1 MKIFLRVSMKLLFVL
16 GSRGEWGYI
25 RPLIQEAKNSG
36 HNVEIWCAN
45 MSVLSRFGK
54 LSEVIKQEGYPVV
67 GEFYTAVDGD
77 DNLALAKSFGLVSL
91 SASDWLMNHNYDWI
105 IVSGDRVEQ
114 LAFVV
119 VASLSNKAICH
130 IQAGERSG
138 NIDGKN
144 RHAIARYVHLHMAAN
159 AEAAERLIRSGEDSN
174 RVKITGAPQ
183 IDDMVNQKLPNL
195 FELRERKVV
204 TSDKFILSVFHGVT
218 EDLQASK
225 EGIDTLANAL
235 AKINIPV
242 VWIGSNNDTLGG
254 FIEKKIITS
263 LRVNDKFYA
272 NLNRL
277 DYLALLANCEF
288 IIGNSS
294 SGILEAPTFKKP
306 AVNLGRRQ
314 ADRFRGTNVI
324 DCEFNEVDIL
334 AAISKAL
341 SETFKKICS
350 QSLNPYGIGDSSKKI
365 LNILESTK
373 INSDFL
379 IKQISY

>member
-1 MKIFLRVSMKLLFVL
+1 MKLLFVL

-25 RPLIQEAKNSG
+25 RPLIQLAKDSN
-36 HNVEIWCAN
+36 HEVEIWCAN
-45 MSVLSRFGK
+45 MSVLNRFGK
-54 LSEVIKQEGYPVV
+54 LSEVIKEEGYPVV

-144 RHAIARYVHLHMAAN
+144 RHAIARYAHLHMAAN
-159 AEAAERLIRSGEDSN
+159 NEAAERLIRSGEDPD
-174 RVKITGAPQ
+174 RVKVTGAPQ
-183 IDDMVNQKLPNL
+183 IDDMVNLQLPTL
-195 FELRERKVV
+195 LELKERTVV
-204 TSDKFILSVFHGVT
+204 SSDKFVLSVFHGVT

-225 EGIDTLANAL
+225 EGIDVLISSLTELDL
-235 AKINIPV
+235 PV
-242 VWIGSNNDTLGG
+242 IWIGSNNDTLGS
-254 FIEKKIITS
+254 FIEKKIINS
-263 LRVNDKFYA
+263 LRINDKFYS

-277 DYLALLANCEF
+277 DYLALLTNCEF

-294 SGILEAPTFKKP
+294 SGILEAPTFGKP

-314 ADRFRGTNVI
+314 ADRFRGNNVV
-324 DCEFNEVDIL
+324 DCEYVKESIIP
-334 AAISKAL
+334 AISKVQSESFKAL
-341 SETFKKICS
+341 CLKAT
-350 QSLNPYGIGDSSKKI
+350 NPYGSGDSSKKI
-365 LNILESTK
+365 LSILENTVV
-373 INSDFL
+373 NSSFL
-379 IKQISY
+379 IKQITY

>member
-1 MKIFLRVSMKLLFVL
+1 
-16 GSRGEWGYI
+16 
-25 RPLIQEAKNSG
+25 
-36 HNVEIWCAN
+36 
-45 MSVLSRFGK
+45 MSVLNRFGK
-54 LSEVIKQEGYPVV
+54 LSEVIKQEGYPVI

-91 SASDWLMNHNYDWI
+91 SASDWLMNHDYDWI

-144 RHAIARYVHLHMAAN
+144 RHAIARYAHLHMAAN
-159 AEAAERLIRSGEDSN
+159 TEAAERLIRSGEDPD
-174 RVKITGAPQ
+174 RVKVTGAPQ
-183 IDDMVNQKLPNL
+183 IDDMVNQQLPTL
-195 FELRERKVV
+195 LELKERTVV
-204 TSDKFILSVFHGVT
+204 SSDKFILSVFHGVT

-225 EGIDTLANAL
+225 EGIDTLINAL
-235 AKINIPV
+235 TEIELPV
-242 VWIGSNNDTLGG
+242 IWIGSNNDTLGS

-263 LRVNDKFYA
+263 LRVNDKFYS

-277 DYLALLANCEF
+277 DYLSLLANCEF

-294 SGILEAPTFKKP
+294 SGILEAPTFGKP

-314 ADRFRGTNVI
+314 ADRLRGDNVL
-324 DCEFNEVDIL
+324 DCEFNEKDIDS
-334 AAISKAL
+334 AIKTAMSIDFRAK
-341 SETFKKICS
+341 CS
-350 QSLNPYGIGDSSKKI
+350 NTINPYGSGDSSEKI
-365 LNILESTK
+365 LSILESTQ
-373 INSDFL
+373 ITHDFL
-379 IKQISY
+379 IKRITY

>member
-1 MKIFLRVSMKLLFVL
+1 MKLLFVL

-25 RPLIQEAKNSG
+25 RPLIQLAKNSN

-45 MSVLSRFGK
+45 MSVLNRFGK
-54 LSEVIKQEGYPVV
+54 LSEVIKHEGYPVV

-91 SASDWLMNHNYDWI
+91 SAADWLMNHDYEWI

-144 RHAIARYVHLHMAAN
+144 RHAIARYAHLHIAAN
-159 AEAAERLIRSGEDSN
+159 TEAAERLIRSGEDPN
-174 RVKITGAPQ
+174 RVKVTGAPQ
-183 IDDMVNQKLPNL
+183 IDDMVSQQLPTVL
-195 FELRERKVV
+195 ELKERTVV
-204 TSDKFILSVFHGVT
+204 NVDKFVLAVFHGVT
-218 EDLQASK
+218 EDLEASK
-225 EGIDTLANAL
+225 NGIKVLIETLTEIDL
-235 AKINIPV
+235 PI
-242 VWIGSNNDTLGG
+242 VWIGSNNDTLGS
-254 FIEKKIITS
+254 FIEQKIIAS
-263 LRVNDKFYA
+263 LRVNDKFYS

-277 DYLALLANCEF
+277 DYLAILANCEF

-294 SGILEAPTFKKP
+294 SGILEAPTFSKP

-314 ADRFRGTNVI
+314 ADRFRGDNVI
-324 DCEFNEVDIL
+324 DCDYSKEEIVS
-334 AAISKAL
+334 AIVKARSDQFKAL
-341 SETFKKICS
+341 CTKSK
-350 QSLNPYGIGDSSKKI
+350 NPYGSGDSSKQI
-365 LNILESTK
+365 LDVLEKTVV
-373 INSDFL
+373 NSSFL
-379 IKQISY
+379 IKQITF

>member
-1 MKIFLRVSMKLLFVL
+1 MKLLFVL

-25 RPLIQEAKNSG
+25 RPLIQLAKDSN
-36 HNVEIWCAN
+36 HEVEIWCAN
-45 MSVLSRFGK
+45 MSVLNRFGK

-144 RHAIARYVHLHMAAN
+144 RHAIARYAHLHMAAN
-159 AEAAERLIRSGEDSN
+159 NEAAERLIRSGEDPN
-174 RVKITGAPQ
+174 RVKVTGAPQ
-183 IDDMVNQKLPNL
+183 IDDMVNQQLPTL
-195 FELRERKVV
+195 LELKERTVIS
-204 TSDKFILSVFHGVT
+204 SDKFVLSVFHGVT

-225 EGIDTLANAL
+225 EGIDVLISSLTELDL
-235 AKINIPV
+235 PV
-242 VWIGSNNDTLGG
+242 IWIGSNNDTLGS
-254 FIEKKIITS
+254 FIEKKIINS
-263 LRVNDKFYA
+263 LRINDKFYS

-277 DYLALLANCEF
+277 DYLALLTNCEF

-294 SGILEAPTFKKP
+294 SGILEAPTFRKP

-324 DCEFNEVDIL
+324 DCEYVKESIIP
-334 AAISKAL
+334 AISKAQ
-341 SETFKKICS
+341 SESFKALCLKAT
-350 QSLNPYGIGDSSKKI
+350 NPYGNGDSSKKI
-365 LNILESTK
+365 LSILENTVVS
-373 INSDFL
+373 SSFL
-379 IKQISY
+379 IKQITY

>member
-54 LSEVIKQEGYPVV
+54 LSEVIKQEGYPVA

-144 RHAIARYVHLHMAAN
+144 RHAIARYAHLHMAAN

-174 RVKITGAPQ
+174 RVKVTGAPQ

-204 TSDKFILSVFHGVT
+204 TSDRFILSVLHGVT

-294 SGILEAPTFKKP
+294 SGILEAPTYKKP

-324 DCEFNEVDIL
+324 DCEFNEADIL

-341 SETFKKICS
+341 SEPFKKICS

-365 LNILESTK
+365 LDILESTK

>member
-1 MKIFLRVSMKLLFVL
+1 MKILCSTSMKLLFVL

-25 RPLIQEAKNSG
+25 RPLIQLAKNSN
-36 HNVEIWCAN
+36 HDVEIWCAN
-45 MSVLSRFGK
+45 MSVLNRFGK

-91 SASDWLMNHNYDWI
+91 SASDWLMNHDYDWI

-144 RHAIARYVHLHMAAN
+144 RHAIARYAHLHMAAN
-159 AEAAERLIRSGEDSN
+159 TEAAERLIRSGEDPD
-174 RVKITGAPQ
+174 RVKVTGAPQ
-183 IDDMVNQKLPNL
+183 IDDMVNQSLPTL
-195 FELRERKVV
+195 LELKERSVIN
-204 TSDKFILSVFHGVT
+204 SNKFILAVFHGVT

-225 EGIDTLANAL
+225 DGIDVLISSL
-235 AKINIPV
+235 SEVELPV
-242 VWIGSNNDTLGG
+242 VWIGSNNDTLGS
-254 FIEKKIITS
+254 FIEKKILSNLKI
-263 LRVNDKFYA
+263 NDRFYA

-277 DYLALLANCEF
+277 DYLSLLANCEF

-294 SGILEAPTFKKP
+294 SGILEAPTFGKP

-314 ADRFRGTNVI
+314 ADRFRGDNVL
-324 DCEFNEVDIL
+324 DCEYNKESLGTAIL
-334 AAISKAL
+334 KAQSASFKAL
-341 SETFKKICS
+341 CQKST
-350 QSLNPYGIGDSSKKI
+350 NPYGIGDSSSQI
-365 LNILESTK
+365 LSALENTVVDS
-373 INSDFL
+373 NFL
-379 IKQISY
+379 IKQITY

>member
-1 MKIFLRVSMKLLFVL
+1 MKLLFVL

-25 RPLIQEAKNSG
+25 RPLIQLAKKSN
-36 HNVEIWCAN
+36 HDVEIWCAN
-45 MSVLSRFGK
+45 MSVLNRFGK
-54 LSEVIKQEGYPVV
+54 LSETIKQEGYPVV

-91 SASDWLMNHNYDWI
+91 SATDWLMNHDYDWV

-144 RHAIARYVHLHMAAN
+144 RHAIARYAHLHMAAN
-159 AEAAERLIRSGEDSN
+159 TEAAERLIRSGEDPN
-174 RVKITGAPQ
+174 RVKVTGAPQ
-183 IDDMVNQKLPNL
+183 IDDMVNQQLPTL
-195 FELRERKVV
+195 LELKERTVIN
-204 TSDKFILSVFHGVT
+204 SSKFILSVFHGVT

-225 EGIDTLANAL
+225 EGIEVLIQTLSEIDL
-235 AKINIPV
+235 PV
-242 VWIGSNNDTLGG
+242 IWIGSNNDTLGS
-254 FIEKKIITS
+254 FIEKKIKAS
-263 LRVNDKFYA
+263 LKVNDKFYS

-277 DYLALLANCEF
+277 DYLSLLANCEF

-294 SGILEAPTFKKP
+294 SGILEAPTFSKP

-314 ADRFRGTNVI
+314 ADRFRGNNVI
-324 DCEFNEVDIL
+324 DCEYIKESITV
-334 AAISKAL
+334 AAIKAQSDDFKAL
-341 SETFKKICS
+341 CLKST
-350 QSLNPYGIGDSSKKI
+350 NPYGIGDSSEQI
-365 LNILESTK
+365 LSVLETTVVDS
-373 INSDFL
+373 NFL
-379 IKQISY
+379 IKQITY

>member
-1 MKIFLRVSMKLLFVL
+1 MKLLFVL

-25 RPLIQEAKNSG
+25 RPLIQLAKNSN

-45 MSVLSRFGK
+45 MSVLNRFGK
-54 LSEVIKQEGYPVV
+54 LSEVIKHEGYPVV

-91 SASDWLMNHNYDWI
+91 SAADWLMNHNYDWI

-144 RHAIARYVHLHMAAN
+144 RHAIARYAHLHMAAN
-159 AEAAERLIRSGEDSN
+159 TEAAERLIRSGEDPN
-174 RVKITGAPQ
+174 RVKVTGAPQ
-183 IDDMVNQKLPNL
+183 IDDMVSQQLPTVL
-195 FELRERKVV
+195 ELKERNVV
-204 TSDKFILSVFHGVT
+204 NVDKFALAVFHGVT
-218 EDLQASK
+218 EDLEASK
-225 EGIDTLANAL
+225 NGIKVLIETLTEIDL
-235 AKINIPV
+235 PI
-242 VWIGSNNDTLGG
+242 VWIGSNNDTLGSY
-254 FIEKKIITS
+254 IEQKIIAS
-263 LRVNDKFYA
+263 LRVNDKFYS

-277 DYLALLANCEF
+277 DYLAILANCEF

-294 SGILEAPTFKKP
+294 SGILEAPTFSKP

-314 ADRFRGTNVI
+314 ADRFRGDNVI
-324 DCEFNEVDIL
+324 DCDYSKEEIVS
-334 AAISKAL
+334 AIIKARSDQFKSLCTQSK
-341 SETFKKICS
+341 
-350 QSLNPYGIGDSSKKI
+350 NPYGSGDSSKQI
-365 LNILESTK
+365 LDVLENTVV
-373 INSDFL
+373 NSSFL
-379 IKQISY
+379 IKQITF